1 MTSDESYK
9 YEFDVPEEN
18 ERLAGQ
24 HQAVKLG
31 MGKLVLAPM
40 DISREGLRIL
50 DAGTSDGYWLKEIGP
65 SLLHRQTCELIGTDI
80 TGERFP
86 EKPEGMKLFVQ
97 NSVGP
102 FPDSWAQSFDL
113 VHQRFTLSGIPNYK
127 ECVSALLGLV
137 KPGGWIQL
145 VEPEDISSEPNG
157 PQVKRFANLVKIF
170 AINSGSDL
178 GFQNG
183 GLESALR
190 EAGFNRVGT
199 MVAPVSFGAECPEPN
214 MREQTVK
221 AYCHTASQF
230 LNSYKRHNN
239 DIDGMNPTG
248 FDSYIP
254 RLADELREKGGYA
267 AVRVVWAQRP
277 F

>member
-1 MTSDESYK
+1 MVSDEGYT
-9 YEFDVPEEN
+9 YEFDVSSEN

-24 HQAVKLG
+24 HQALKLG

-40 DISREGLRIL
+40 DLSREGLKIL
-50 DAGTSDGYWLKEIGP
+50 DAGYWLQELGP
-65 SLLHRQTCELIGTDI
+65 SLLHHPTCELIGTDI

-86 EKPEGMKLFVQ
+86 DKPEGMKLLVQ

-102 FPDSWAQSFDL
+102 FPDSWAQTFDL

-127 ECVSALLGLV
+127 DCVSALLSLV

-145 VEPEDISSEPNG
+145 VEPEDMSSEPNG
-157 PQVKRFANLVKIF
+157 PQVKLFADLVKMF
-170 AINSGSDL
+170 ALNSGSDL

-190 EAGFNRVGT
+190 EAGFIRVGN
-199 MVAPVSFGAECPEPN
+199 MVAPVCFGAECPDPSL
-214 MREQTVK
+214 REQSMK

-230 LNSYKRHNN
+230 MDSYKRHRK
-239 DIDGMNPTG
+239 DDDGLTPAEI
-248 FDSYIP
+248 DSYVP
-254 RLADELREKGGYA
+254 RLADELRDRGGYA